1 MPAPTNAFKA
11 ALRTGEVQVG
21 TWLGFADAYIAEAAA
36 TADFDWFLIDGEH
49 APNDIPSILS
59 QVAVV
64 QGAGRNAVVRLPI
77 GESWMV
83 KQALDLGVQTLL
95 MPMVD
100 SAEMAKKLVRDCL
113 YPPQGHRGVGAGLAR
128 ASEFNG
134 IKDYLPTANDEVCL
148 LVQVESRA
156 GMEDLDNILQV
167 VGVDGVFIGPSDL
180 AADMGFLGNT
190 GAPEVQAAIES
201 GLARIRAAGKAAGIL
216 TTNADEAKKWVDMGA
231 NFIAVTVDVVLY
243 ADSMRK
249 MAEDR
254 KALLKGETA
263 AESAEPAGS
272 GY

>member
-95 MPMVD
+95 MPMED
-100 SAEMAKKLVRDCL
+100 FL
-113 YPPQGHRGVGAGLAR
+113 QG
-128 ASEFNG
+128 
-134 IKDYLPTANDEVCL
+134 
-148 LVQVESRA
+148 
-156 GMEDLDNILQV
+156 
-167 VGVDGVFIGPSDL
+167 
-180 AADMGFLGNT
+180 
-190 GAPEVQAAIES
+190 
-201 GLARIRAAGKAAGIL
+201 
-216 TTNADEAKKWVDMGA
+216 
-231 NFIAVTVDVVLY
+231 
-243 ADSMRK
+243 
-249 MAEDR
+249 
-254 KALLKGETA
+254 
-263 AESAEPAGS
+263 
-272 GY
+272 